1 MKILLDTCSFLW
13 LVTEDVDS
21 LSSKAQSLF
30 LDDSNDIFL
39 SIVSCWEISIK
50 WSIGKL
56 DLQSPP
62 DIFLKTQIA
71 DNGLTLLYISL
82 NHATKVAELTFH
94 HRDPF
99 DRLLVAQSMVAGIP
113 LLTAD
118 ETLSQYEIQRVW

>member
-13 LVTEDVDS
+13 LVREDVDS
-21 LSSKAQSLF
+21 LGSKAQSLF

-82 NHATKVAELTFH
+82 NHATNVAELTFH

-99 DRLLVAQSMVAGIP
+99 DRLLVAQSMVEGIP